1 MADLPFKESSQL
13 SSLIGM
19 NTSGIETDYVGST
32 PNNELLSNDVIR
44 TNGVSGVITVT
55 TSPTLAK
62 VGGSAHPNRK
72 FLSVYNDSNNIIYW
86 SFSASVTTS
95 GANKGTPIFKE
106 QLLMFNIGI
115 PVYLIA
121 GSSSSA
127 IINEGA

>member
-1 MADLPFKESSQL
+1 MADIIFKESSQL

-32 PNNELLSNDVIR
+32 PNNELLANDVIR
-44 TNGVSGVITVT
+44 TNGVSGAITVST
-55 TSPTLAK
+55 TAVLAK

-72 FLSVYNDSNNIIYW
+72 FLSIYNDSNNTIYW

-106 QLLMFNIGI
+106 QLFMFNFGI

-121 GSSSSA
+121 GSSSSV
-127 IINEGA
+127 IISEGA